1 MSERPI
7 RRTPEV
13 LSELIPLTGRRVADV
28 GCGDGGL
35 VRMMAE
41 AGAEAVGVEAR
52 DSALERAHAQPA
64 VGGERYVLGRGED
77 LPFDDASLDA
87 VVYLNSLHHVA
98 VDDQEPAVAEA
109 GRVLKPGGALLVIE
123 PLAEGA
129 YFELLRPIEDETEVR
144 AHAYAVLCRAERLG
158 FAAET
163 EVLYRT
169 KLAFSDFDAF
179 EQRVAHVDETRQAA
193 LEAQRPA
200 LQQAFAQQDEK
211 DERGRSVFYQPMRA
225 SLLRRH

>member
-7 RRTPEV
+7 RRTPDV
-13 LSELIPLTGRRVADV
+13 LGELVSLAGRRVADV

-41 AGAEAVGVEAR
+41 AGAQAVGVEAR
-52 DSALERAHAQPA
+52 ESAIERARAQPA
-64 VGGERYVLGRGED
+64 VGDESYVLGRGED

-87 VVYLNSLHHVA
+87 VVYLNSLHHVG

-109 GRVLKPGGALLVIE
+109 SRVLKPGGALLVIE

-144 AHAYAVLCRAERLG
+144 AHAYAVLGRAERLG

-169 KLAFSDFDAF
+169 KLAFSGFDAF
-179 EQRVAHVDETRQAA
+179 ELRVAHVDETRQAA
-193 LEAQRPA
+193 LEAQRSA
-200 LQQAFAQQDEK
+200 LQQAFVQRGEK
-211 DERGRSVFYQPMRA
+211 DERGRSIFYQPMRA
-225 SLLRRH
+225 NLLRRR